1 VDTVTAV
8 RQAGHRLRRGWRFV
22 LEATVAATIAWFIS
36 AKLLGHT
43 QPFFAPA
50 AALLVLGAA
59 RGQRRWR
66 AVEVVLGVAG
76 GVLVADGVAILLGP
90 GTALTVVVVIALT
103 ATFAVAVGASTVLL
117 VQAMIS
123 AVYVA
128 IVTPSSTGWVSTR
141 FIDALVG
148 GSVALVVTTLV
159 GPRDPLRPAAA
170 SARAVLTETS
180 AIVTQIVRALREHD
194 EDEAIAALSRARAAD
209 GLVDALLDDAEGARE
224 SLWFATRSHRRSRRL
239 DRISSAAT
247 QCDYLVR
254 NMRVLARSAVVLVR
268 DGSPVPPTLL
278 EALEALA
285 AAQLLAAES
294 YDDEALLDDARSSA
308 VRAVTIAS
316 SAVPHDVVLQQV
328 TVVAQVRASAIDL
341 LRATGV
347 ADRASIDLVDDAL
360 SS

>member
-1 VDTVTAV
+1 V
-8 RQAGHRLRRGWRFV
+8 
-22 LEATVAATIAWFIS
+22 I
-36 AKLLGHT
+36 
-43 QPFFAPA
+43 
-50 AALLVLGAA
+50 
-59 RGQRRWR
+59 
-66 AVEVVLGVAG
+66 GVAV
-76 GVLVADGVAILLGP
+76 GVLVADIVAILLGP
-90 GTALTVVVVIALT
+90 GTALTVCVVIALT
-103 ATFAVAVGASTVLL
+103 AVAAVALGASTVLL

-128 IVTPSSTGWVSTR
+128 IVTPSSTGWVPTR

-148 GSVALVVTTLV
+148 GGVALVVTTLV

-170 SARAVLTETS
+170 SARAVLAETS
-180 AIVTQIVRALREHD
+180 AIVTQIVRALHELD
-194 EDEAIAALSRARAAD
+194 EDEAIGALSRARAAD
-209 GLVDALLDDAEGARE
+209 GLVDALLDAAEGARE
-224 SLWFATRSHRRSRRL
+224 SLWFATRSHRRDRRL

-285 AAQLLAAES
+285 AAQLLAAAS

-308 VRAVTIAS
+308 VRAVTIGS